1 MVLGIE
7 TGCCGRGVGI
17 CQSEVTGQVRG
28 WCHIREV
35 CGVREAV
42 HCWLGGGG
50 HSPLEVVMKCCWCV
64 AHSCASN
71 WRLLRLRLL
80 TVVPQKFVSV
90 CCWLRVVLCIMSY
103 LCPLLVTGMAM
114 LSLHIRWTEY
124 MCVCACV
131 KNVSGRDCYCIIRKL
146 CQNFA
151 TIFDIAYLKK

>member
-90 CCWLRVVLCIMSY
+90 CCWFRVVLCCVVHHVIFVSFACDRNGHVIIAYQMDRVY
-103 LCPLLVTGMAM
+103 V
-114 LSLHIRWTEY
+114 
-124 MCVCACV
+124 CVC
-131 KNVSGRDCYCIIRKL
+131 L
-146 CQNFA
+146 C
-151 TIFDIAYLKK
+151 